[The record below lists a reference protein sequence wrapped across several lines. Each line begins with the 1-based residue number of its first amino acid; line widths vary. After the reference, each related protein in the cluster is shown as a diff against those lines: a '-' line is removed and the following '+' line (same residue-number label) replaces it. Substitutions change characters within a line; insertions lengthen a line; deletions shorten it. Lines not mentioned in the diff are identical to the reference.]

1 MNTLPPNLAADIA
14 TAILDL
20 ESIRTEKNRDAIVW
34 AQYVLNACKELLGGI
49 KTTCEELQPQI
60 AVAFHDIRSFECRKS
75 IHMKEEAQWRIYH
88 ALLDCSEFTE
98 NFLIE
103 K

>member
-1 MNTLPPNLAADIA
+1 MNTLPPTLAADIA

-20 ESIRTEKNRDAIVW
+20 ESVRTEKNRDAIVW
-34 AQYVLNACKELLGGI
+34 AQYVLTACKELLDGI
-49 KTTCEELQPQI
+49 KATCEGLQPQI

-75 IHMKEEAQWRIYH
+75 PRMKEDAQWRIFH
-88 ALLDCSEFTE
+88 ALQDSSRFMDS
-98 NFLIE
+98 FLID